1 MISQDLAIIIQAV
14 IEEASNANC
23 EFITV
28 EHLLYGV
35 IHDEYGSQIL
45 EACGCNLKKLETDLK
60 KHLKEEVPSI
70 DPSTSAVPQPT
81 PGFQRVLERMMLNVQ
96 GAGRTD
102 ADGGDLLVAIMD
114 EDESYAVYFLN
125 KQKIKKLD
133 VLQYISHGSN
143 KKKASNNKSHG
154 FSIFVEGSIP
164 KMPMDEDGEGE
175 AVSDKPLEAYAECL
189 NDKAARGE
197 IDPLIGRSR
206 EVSRAIVVMNRRR
219 KNNLIFVGEPGV
231 GKTAI
236 VEGIAL
242 RIHQG
247 DVPETLKDTK
257 IYSLDVGSLLAGSKY
272 RGDFEARLKG
282 VMHGLQN
289 IPNAVLFIDEIH
301 TIIGAG
307 ATSGGSVDAANI
319 LKPALGSGKLRC
331 IGTTTFEEYKNFDKD
346 RAFSRRFQKID
357 LYEPDLIETRKI
369 LTGLAPVYEQFHGV
383 KFTKSAIKAAAE
395 LSSKYIKEQ
404 FLPDKAIDVL
414 DEAATILKLRKKEE
428 EPIVRRSHIER
439 AVAKIAR
446 IPTRTISSSDQEKL
460 KNLESEL
467 KKVVFGQDK
476 AIEAVVRAIKIA
488 RAGMSGANK
497 PVGSFLFTGPTG
509 VGKTEV
515 AKQLAIALGVNFLRF
530 DMSEYMEK
538 HAVARFIGAP
548 PGYVG
553 FEQGGAL
560 TDSIRKQP
568 YSVLL
573 LDEIEKAHPDV
584 FNILL
589 QIMDY
594 AILTDNTGKK
604 ADFHNVI
611 LIMTSNAGARE
622 MAKGSIGFSR
632 SAKDAE
638 WKGKEAIEKLFSPE
652 FRNRLDG
659 IINFSPLTA
668 DNIRMV
674 VDKFIKELNTQLAER
689 KVNIQLDEAGRTWL
703 AEKGYDP
710 VNGARPLAR
719 VIHKEIKDA
728 LAEEILFGKLLHGGT
743 VTLSKNEEE
752 NKLKFVFK
760 SITPSDL
767 KNKVKTAKVLKPTK
781 KPIKPSKSI
790 KINLIKNS

>member
-35 IHDEYGSQIL
+35 MHDEYGAQIL
-45 EACGCNLKKLETDLK
+45 EACGCNLKKLESDLK

-70 DPSTSAVPQPT
+70 DPNTSSVPQPT
-81 PGFQRVLERMMLNVQ
+81 PGFQRVLERMMMNVQ

-133 VLQYISHGSN
+133 VLEYVSHGGKN
-143 KKKASNNKSHG
+143 KKKPSKSHG
-154 FSIFVEGSIP
+154 FSIFVEGNMP
-164 KMPMDEDGEGE
+164 GRMPMDEDGEGE
-175 AVSDKPLEAYAECL
+175 AVSDKPLEAYAVCL

-197 IDPLIGRSR
+197 IDPLIGRSH

-242 RIHQG
+242 RIQQG

-282 VMHGLQN
+282 VMHSLQS

-357 LYEPDLIETRKI
+357 LYEPDLKETRKI
-369 LTGLAPVYEQFHGV
+369 LYGLAPVYEKFHGV
-383 KFTKSAIKAAAE
+383 KYTRSAINAAAE

-414 DEAATILKLRKKEE
+414 DEAATILKLRKKDE
-428 EPIVRRSHIER
+428 EPIVKRSHIER

-460 KNLESEL
+460 KNLEAEL

-515 AKQLAIALGVNFLRF
+515 AKQLAAALGVNFLRF

-560 TDSIRKQP
+560 TDSVRKQP

-604 ADFHNVI
+604 ADFHNII

-622 MAKGSIGFSR
+622 MAKGSIGFSKN
-632 SAKDAE
+632 AKDAE

-659 IINFSPLTA
+659 IINFSPLSA
-668 DNIRMV
+668 ENIRMV
-674 VDKFIKELNTQLAER
+674 VDKFINELNAQLAER
-689 KVNIQLDEAGRTWL
+689 KVKIQLDEAGRTWL

-728 LAEEILFGKLLHGGT
+728 LAEEILFGKLLHGGS

-760 SITPSDL
+760 SIPVNESKKSVKSVKAL
-767 KNKVKTAKVLKPTK
+767 KAVK
-781 KPIKPSKSI
+781 KPARNNKSI

>member
-1 MISQDLAIIIQAV
+1 M
-14 IEEASNANC
+14 E
-23 EFITV
+23 
-28 EHLLYGV
+28 
-35 IHDEYGSQIL
+35 
-45 EACGCNLKKLETDLK
+45 
-60 KHLKEEVPSI
+60 
-70 DPSTSAVPQPT
+70 
-81 PGFQRVLERMMLNVQ
+81 
-96 GAGRTD
+96 
-102 ADGGDLLVAIMD
+102 
-114 EDESYAVYFLN
+114 
-125 KQKIKKLD
+125 
-133 VLQYISHGSN
+133 
-143 KKKASNNKSHG
+143 
-154 FSIFVEGSIP
+154 
-164 KMPMDEDGEGE
+164 EDGEGP
-175 AVSDKPLEAYAECL
+175 AVSDKPLEAYTECL

-197 IDPLIGRSR
+197 IDPLIGRSH
-206 EVSRAIVVMNRRR
+206 EVNRAIIVMNRRR

-242 RIHQG
+242 RIQEG
-247 DVPETLKDTK
+247 TVPETLKDTK

-282 VMHGLQN
+282 VMNCLQN
-289 IPNAVLFIDEIH
+289 IPNAILFIDEIH

-319 LKPALGSGKLRC
+319 LKPALGSGRLRC

-357 LYEPDLIETRKI
+357 LYEPSLLETKKI
-369 LTGLAPVYEQFHGV
+369 LFGLAPVYEKFHGV
-383 KFTKSAIKAAAE
+383 KFTKGAIKAAAE

-414 DEAATILKLRKKEE
+414 DEAATILKLRKKPNEA
-428 EPIVRRSHIER
+428 IVRRSQIER

-446 IPTRTISSSDQEKL
+446 IPTKTISSSDQEKL

-488 RAGMSGANK
+488 RAGMSSANK

-515 AKQLAIALGVNFLRF
+515 AKQLAAALGVNFLRF

-560 TDSIRKQP
+560 TDSVRKQP

-604 ADFHNVI
+604 ADFHNII

-659 IINFSPLTA
+659 IINFAPLSPE
-668 DNIRMV
+668 NIRMV
-674 VDKFIKELNTQLAER
+674 VDKFINELNAQLKER
-689 KVNIQLDEAGRTWL
+689 KVDIQLDDDGRNWL

-719 VIHKEIKDA
+719 VIHREIKDA
-728 LAEEILFGKLLHGGT
+728 LAEEILFGKLIHGGS
-743 VTLSKNEEE
+743 VTLSKNAKD
-752 NKLKFVFK
+752 NKLKFIFNSASK
-760 SITPSDL
+760 TNH
-767 KNKVKTAKVLKPTK
+767 KNRIGVAKIV
-781 KPIKPSKSI
+781 KPSKPPKKSI

>member
-28 EHLLYGV
+28 EHLLYGL
-35 IHDEYGSQIL
+35 IHDEYGAQIL
-45 EACGCNLKKLETDLK
+45 EACGCNIKKLETDLK
-60 KHLKEEVPSI
+60 KYLKEEVPLI
-70 DPSTSAVPQPT
+70 DSNSSTVPQPT
-81 PGFQRVLERMMLNVQ
+81 PGFQRVLERMMMNVQ
-96 GAGRTD
+96 AAGRSD
-102 ADGGDLLVAIMD
+102 ADGGDLLVAIFD

-133 VLQYISHGSN
+133 VLEYISHGGN
-143 KKKASNNKSHG
+143 KKKSTKNRG

-164 KMPMDEDGEGE
+164 TPMDEEGEGS
-175 AVSDKPLEAYAECL
+175 AVSDKPLEAYTECL

-197 IDPLIGRSR
+197 IDPLIGRSH
-206 EVSRAIVVMNRRR
+206 EVARAIIVMNRRR

-242 RIHQG
+242 RIQEG
-247 DVPETLKDTK
+247 TVPDTLKDTK

-282 VMHGLQN
+282 VMNCLQS
-289 IPNAVLFIDEIH
+289 IPNAILFIDEIH

-319 LKPALGSGKLRC
+319 LKPALGAGKLRC

-357 LYEPDLIETRKI
+357 LYEPSLMETKKI
-369 LTGLAPVYEQFHGV
+369 LFGIAPVYEKFHGV
-383 KFTKSAIKAAAE
+383 KFTKGAIKAAAE

-414 DEAATILKLRKKEE
+414 DEAATILKLHKKTDSAV
-428 EPIVRRSHIER
+428 VRRSQIER

-515 AKQLAIALGVNFLRF
+515 AKQLAAALGVNFLRF

-553 FEQGGAL
+553 FEQGGVL
-560 TDSIRKQP
+560 TDSVRKQP

-604 ADFHNVI
+604 ADFHNII

-632 SAKDAE
+632 NAKDAE

-659 IINFSPLTA
+659 IINFAPLSA
-668 DNIRMV
+668 ENIRMV
-674 VDKFIKELNTQLAER
+674 VDKFINELNAQLAER
-689 KVNIQLDEAGRTWL
+689 KVNIQLDDAGRSWL

-719 VIHKEIKDA
+719 VIHREIKDA
-728 LAEEILFGKLLHGGT
+728 LAEEILFGKLIHGGS
-743 VTLSKNEEE
+743 VTLSKKSDE
-752 NKLKFVFK
+752 NKLSFIFK
-760 SITPSDL
+760 SSSSGEP
-767 KNKVKTAKVLKPTK
+767 KKKFGVNKIVKQTK
-781 KPIKPSKSI
+781 KATKSNKGI

>member
-1 MISQDLAIIIQAV
+1 M
-14 IEEASNANC
+14 
-23 EFITV
+23 
-28 EHLLYGV
+28 
-35 IHDEYGSQIL
+35 
-45 EACGCNLKKLETDLK
+45 
-60 KHLKEEVPSI
+60 
-70 DPSTSAVPQPT
+70 
-81 PGFQRVLERMMLNVQ
+81 
-96 GAGRTD
+96 
-102 ADGGDLLVAIMD
+102 
-114 EDESYAVYFLN
+114 
-125 KQKIKKLD
+125 
-133 VLQYISHGSN
+133 
-143 KKKASNNKSHG
+143 
-154 FSIFVEGSIP
+154 
-164 KMPMDEDGEGE
+164 
-175 AVSDKPLEAYAECL
+175 
-189 NDKAARGE
+189 
-197 IDPLIGRSR
+197 
-206 EVSRAIVVMNRRR
+206 
-219 KNNLIFVGEPGV
+219 
-231 GKTAI
+231 
-236 VEGIAL
+236 
-242 RIHQG
+242 
-247 DVPETLKDTK
+247 
-257 IYSLDVGSLLAGSKY
+257 
-272 RGDFEARLKG
+272 
-282 VMHGLQN
+282 
-289 IPNAVLFIDEIH
+289 
-301 TIIGAG
+301 
-307 ATSGGSVDAANI
+307 
-319 LKPALGSGKLRC
+319 
-331 IGTTTFEEYKNFDKD
+331 
-346 RAFSRRFQKID
+346 
-357 LYEPDLIETRKI
+357 
-369 LTGLAPVYEQFHGV
+369 
-383 KFTKSAIKAAAE
+383 
-395 LSSKYIKEQ
+395 
-404 FLPDKAIDVL
+404 PDKAIDVL
-414 DEAATILKLRKKEE
+414 DEAATILKLRKKDG
-428 EPIVRRSHIER
+428 EPIVRRSHIEK

-515 AKQLAIALGVNFLRF
+515 AKQLAAALGVNFLRF

-622 MAKGSIGFSR
+622 MAKGSIGFSKN
-632 SAKDAE
+632 AKDAE

-668 DNIRMV
+668 ENIRMV
-674 VDKFIKELNTQLAER
+674 VDKFIKELNSQLAER

-767 KNKVKTAKVLKPTK
+767 KKKVKTAKELKPTK
-781 KPIKPSKSI
+781 KPIRPSKSI